1 MPLMEVLYQMER
13 AKQVTLI
20 PFFYSTQF
28 VSNAVAVGTTATNNI
43 QIQSD
48 SHFVV
53 RYLNITVYNSPN
65 ILVFAGLAALTLNL
79 FDTGSGR
86 TLFDNPQSIQNVM
99 GGVPGT
105 QGGAGGNA
113 PFIFPE
119 PWLVRAGATIQVSIT
134 NLGQLT
140 FPRVDVSMPGIK
152 AFKFGANSPADMSAY
167 Q

>member
-1 MPLMEVLYQMER
+1 MPLMERLYALER
-13 AKQVTLI
+13 NEQLSLV

-28 VSNAVAVGTTATNNI
+28 VSNAVAIATTTTQNI

-48 SHFVV
+48 SHFIV
-53 RYLNITVYNSPN
+53 RYMTMTVYNSPN
-65 ILVFAGLAALTLNL
+65 ILVLTSLAALTINL

-99 GGVPGT
+99 GGAPGT
-105 QGGAGGNA
+105 LGGVGGYA

-119 PWLVRAGATIQVSIT
+119 PWLVRAGGTIQVSLT

-140 FPRVDVSMPGIK
+140 FPRVDVSLPGMK
-152 AFKFGANSPADMSAY
+152 AFKFGQNSPAQIDM
-167 Q
+167 

>member
-1 MPLMEVLYQMER
+1 MPLMETLYMMER
-13 AKQVTLI
+13 NQQVSLI

-28 VSNAVAVGTTATNNI
+28 TTANLVAVGTTVTNNI

-53 RYLNITVYNSPN
+53 RYMNITVYNSPN

-86 TLFDNPQSIQNVM
+86 TLFDNPQAIQNVM
-99 GGVPGT
+99 GGSPGT
-105 QGGAGGNA
+105 LGGGGGQA

-119 PWLVRAGATIQVSIT
+119 PWLVRAGGTIQVSIT
-134 NLGQLT
+134 NLGQFS
-140 FPRVDVSMPGIK
+140 FPRVDVSLPGIK
-152 AFKFGANSPADMSAY
+152 AFKFGQNSPADI
-167 Q
+167 QL